1 MKLETDNEMAR
12 DYREY
17 DKKQEEIE
25 VKYAF
30 CNFGLLVLFVVV
42 AIYVSENFNFVEFVI
57 KILEVF

>member
-17 DKKQEEIE
+17 DRKQEEIE
-25 VKYAF
+25 VKYVF

-42 AIYVSENFNFVEFVI
+42 AIYVSEKFNFVEFVVR
-57 KILEVF
+57 ILEVF

>member
-17 DKKQEEIE
+17 DRKQEEIE
-25 VKYAF
+25 AKYAF

-42 AIYVSENFNFVEFVI
+42 AIYVSEKFDFVEFVI
-57 KILEVF
+57 RILEVF